1 MDACICACVCVH
13 ACARGRVRE
22 RVHAVHI
29 LPAYRAVTLARDSD
43 VSTLCA
49 HSTITQMCCI
59 VVCLSILFLILM
71 SYVSF
76 MIPGMRRALYDA
88 DY

>member
-1 MDACICACVCVH
+1 M
-13 ACARGRVRE
+13 GRKWKGVDWCS
-22 RVHAVHI
+22 
-29 LPAYRAVTLARDSD
+29 PCTLC
-43 VSTLCA
+43 TLCA